1 MNSEEFERKMD
12 QLQAALTKMQEER
25 KRAEAVPF
33 SEKKIA
39 TYHDVEPGG
48 PPWTAVYP
56 GRDNPFD
63 GDPIGLGDTEAEAI
77 ADLKSQVQ

>member
-1 MNSEEFERKMD
+1 MNEEFKRKIE
-12 QLQAALTKMQEER
+12 QLQAALTAMLEAR
-25 KRAEAVPF
+25 KQAEAVPF

-39 TYHDVEPGG
+39 TFRDVEPGG

-63 GDPIGLGDTEAEAI
+63 GDPIGLGNTEAEAI